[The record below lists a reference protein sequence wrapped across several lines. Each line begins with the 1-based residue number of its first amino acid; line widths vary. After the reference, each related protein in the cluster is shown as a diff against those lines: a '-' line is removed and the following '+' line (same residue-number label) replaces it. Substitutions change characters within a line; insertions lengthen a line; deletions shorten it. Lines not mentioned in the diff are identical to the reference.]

1 MNVFSGLQWFRVL
14 FCHNGESLLQ
24 CLLMSPR
31 SSNSSL
37 CLTQRPAIGSTQG
50 KHSTDSWK
58 TVTKEDK
65 DHEGDFLNEQY
76 IRYFWV
82 ITLYWIWFWQMCFR
96 LVVLPNLQGFT
107 AKNFYILSPTAPK
120 VSLSGLT
127 TVYFSLIPNLIIMI
141 QAMGFFFSG
150 ITEESQMPQ
159 SLISS

>member
-1 MNVFSGLQWFRVL
+1 
-14 FCHNGESLLQ
+14 
-24 CLLMSPR
+24 MSPW

-82 ITLYWIWFWQMCFR
+82 ITLYRIRFWQVCFR

-107 AKNFYILSPTAPK
+107 AKNFYILSPTAQQSEFIRPHHRLLLPHSQPDHHDSSYGVLLFWNHRR
-120 VSLSGLT
+120 VSNATKSN
-127 TVYFSLIPNLIIMI
+127 FLIDI
-141 QAMGFFFSG
+141 A
-150 ITEESQMPQ
+150 
-159 SLISS
+159 